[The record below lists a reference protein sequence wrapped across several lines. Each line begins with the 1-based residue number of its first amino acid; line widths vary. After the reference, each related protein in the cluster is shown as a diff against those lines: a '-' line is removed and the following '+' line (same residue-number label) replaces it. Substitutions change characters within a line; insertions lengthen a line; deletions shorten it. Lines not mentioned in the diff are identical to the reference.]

1 MNCRKKLSRLR
12 TERRATF
19 ARRRLE
25 LKADRSKLSRILSAC
40 DSEASWG
47 SPGCHLSRGHSL
59 PRGGNPVLP
68 PPYATPSVTNH
79 PRVIPQPPGAK
90 LTVPRRLPHRNLGG
104 RFPHPALHAARARA
118 QRCILADSEPPPL
131 APSLSFHPRATSR
144 RSSSKACYQPYGLA
158 YHDGYLYVG
167 ESDSVKRYPYDSK
180 AMTAGPGQEI
190 ISLKGIDRYHWTRNL
205 LIDRAGK
212 KLYVAVGSGSND
224 DTTEDPRRAA
234 INRYN
239 LDGTGHEFYARARA
253 TPWASTGIPRTDTLW
268 AGVEERDTLGDDLP
282 PDYLTHIQEG
292 GFYGWPWAYTGPHI
306 DPINKAKAPPAL
318 VAKTIVPDVLLGAHV
333 AVLDFT
339 FYTGSQ
345 FPAEYRGGAFV
356 AEHGSWNRSQ
366 RDRLPGGLR
375 PVPQRQA
382 LRPAQ
387 ARGHRL
393 DDSPGG
399 MDVWGRPV
407 AVLELP
413 DGSLLISDDGGRK
426 IWRLTYD
433 GK

>member
-1 MNCRKKLSRLR
+1 MRLR
-12 TERRATF
+12 G
-19 ARRRLE
+19 
-25 LKADRSKLSRILSAC
+25 ILAALALTLTAAALFYAA
-40 DSEASWG
+40 E
-47 SPGCHLSRGHSL
+47 
-59 PRGGNPVLP
+59 NPVLP

-79 PRVIPQPPGAK
+79 PHVIPQPAGAK
-90 LTVPRRLPHRNLGG
+90 LTAPPGFHIEVWADGFRTPRYMLLGPN
-104 RFPHPALHAARARA
+104 REI
-118 QRCILADSEPPPL
+118 ILADS
-131 APSLSFHPRATSR
+131 AR
-144 RSSSKACYQPYGLA
+144 RPNGAVYVFIPGNKPKRIIDGLYQPYGLA
-158 YHDGYLYVG
+158 YHDGFLYVG

-180 AMTAGPGQEI
+180 ALTAGPGQEV

-239 LDGTGHEFYARARA
+239 LDGTGHEFYAQGTRN
-253 TPWASTGIPRTDTLW
+253 PVGIHWYPGTDTLW

-292 GFYGWPWAYTGPHI
+292 GFYGWPFAYTGPHE
-306 DPINKAKAPPAL
+306 DPINKGKAPAGL
-318 VAKTIVPDVLLGAHV
+318 VQKTIVPDVLLGAHV
-333 AVLDFT
+333 AVLDFA
-339 FYTGSQ
+339 FYTGKQ

-356 AEHGSWNRSQ
+356 AEHGSWNRSRRQ
-366 RDRLPGGLR
+366 GYQVVYVPFQNGKPSGAPR
-375 PVPQRQA
+375 PVVTGWM
-382 LRPAQ
+382 L
-387 ARGHRL
+387 
-393 DDSPGG
+393 SPENL
-399 MDVWGRPV
+399 DVWGRPV

-426 IWRLTYD
+426 IWRLSYD

>member
-1 MNCRKKLSRLR
+1 MQLR
-12 TERRATF
+12 G
-19 ARRRLE
+19 
-25 LKADRSKLSRILSAC
+25 ILVAVAVTLAPAILFYAA
-40 DSEASWG
+40 E
-47 SPGCHLSRGHSL
+47 
-59 PRGGNPVLP
+59 NPVLP
-68 PPYATPSVTNH
+68 PPYATPSVTNNPH
-79 PRVIPQPPGAK
+79 VVPQPAGAK
-90 LTVPRRLPHRNLGG
+90 LTVPAGFHIEVWADGFRTPRYMLLG
-104 RFPHPALHAARARA
+104 PNKEV
-118 QRCILADSEPPPL
+118 ILADS
-131 APSLSFHPRATSR
+131 TR
-144 RSSSKACYQPYGLA
+144 RPNGAVFVFEGNKPKKIIEGLYQPYGLA

-180 AMTAGPGQEI
+180 AMTAGAGQEI

-212 KLYVAVGSGSND
+212 KLYVSVGSGSND

-239 LDGTGHEFYARARA
+239 LDGTGHEFYAQGTRN
-253 TPWASTGIPRTDTLW
+253 PVGIHWYPGTDTLW

-306 DPINKAKAPPAL
+306 DPINKDKAPPAL

-356 AEHGSWNRSQ
+356 AEHGSWNRSR
-366 RDRLPGGLR
+366 RDGYQVVYVPFRNGKPSAPPK
-375 PVPQRQA
+375 PVVTGWMTD
-382 LRPAQ
+382 PA
-387 ARGHRL
+387 
-393 DDSPGG
+393 G

-426 IWRLTYD
+426 VWHLTYD